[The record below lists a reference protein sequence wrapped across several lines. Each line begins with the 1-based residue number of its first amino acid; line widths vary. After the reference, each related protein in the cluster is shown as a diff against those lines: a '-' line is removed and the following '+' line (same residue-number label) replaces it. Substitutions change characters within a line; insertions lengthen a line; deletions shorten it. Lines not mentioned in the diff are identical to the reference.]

1 MLLTLNWT
9 LRVPRFY
16 VLRPLASVLGCYLLS
31 FSVGAG
37 PGVIMLKI
45 PLALDELRNLV
56 KALDWDSLSRDI
68 EEETLARL
76 AIVGP
81 VNSGKSTLVN
91 LLSGRR
97 VSPVTAVPGTTR
109 EVITQQLGPFTLVDT
124 PGFGEVG
131 GVDRGAIAL
140 AATRQADLTVLLFDG
155 AAGLRQ
161 EDYDLYQ
168 KLRAEKGPLMVA
180 LNKID
185 LIKKDLKLVLADA
198 QPKLGTSVIPISA
211 KKGTNVGKLLLSRII
226 EMRPA
231 LAVAL
236 GRELPF
242 HRRQMARRVIR
253 NTSLLNFLIGIEPI
267 PFLDIPL
274 LLASQV
280 RLTLRVAAIYGEAMG
295 VGRAKELLST
305 VGGGILL
312 RYGAQEAV
320 KFFPG
325 PGWII
330 SGSIAAAGTWAM
342 GQVVMAY
349 FESRKLLSGMQ
360 MRELHSRL
368 RRLPRRFNLLP
379 RFSHKMRSF
388 SGRFRWRKP

>member
-1 MLLTLNWT
+1 
-9 LRVPRFY
+9 
-16 VLRPLASVLGCYLLS
+16 
-31 FSVGAG
+31 
-37 PGVIMLKI
+37 MLKI
-45 PLALDELRNLV
+45 PLALDELRSLL
-56 KALDWDSLSRDI
+56 KALDWDSLARDV

-97 VSPVTAVPGTTR
+97 VSPVTAVPGTTK
-109 EVITQQLGPFTLVDT
+109 EVITEQLGPFTLVDT

-131 GVDRGAIAL
+131 GVDRGSIAL
-140 AATRQADLTVLLFDG
+140 LAMRQADLTVLLFDA

-161 EDYDLYQ
+161 EDYNLYQ
-168 KLRAEKGPLMVA
+168 ELRAEKSALIVA

-198 QPKLGTSVIPISA
+198 QAKLGTAVIPISA
-211 KKGTNVGKLLLSRII
+211 KEGTNVSELLLPRII
-226 EMRPA
+226 EMRPG

-242 HRRQMARRVIR
+242 YRRRMVRRVIR
-253 NTSLLNFLIGIEPI
+253 NASLLNFLIGIEPI
-267 PFLDIPL
+267 PLLDIPL

-280 RLTLRVAAIYGEAMG
+280 RLTLRIAAIYGEGMG
-295 VGRAKELLST
+295 AGRAKELLST

-312 RYGAQEAV
+312 RYATQQAV

-349 FESRKLLSGMQ
+349 FESRKSLSGIQ
-360 MRELHSRL
+360 MRELYSRL

-379 RFSHKMRSF
+379 FFSHKMRSF
-388 SGRFRWRKP
+388 FGRWRRRRPRRSRSSEG

>member
-1 MLLTLNWT
+1 
-9 LRVPRFY
+9 
-16 VLRPLASVLGCYLLS
+16 
-31 FSVGAG
+31 
-37 PGVIMLKI
+37 MLKI
-45 PLALDELRNLV
+45 PLALGELRSLLR
-56 KALDWDSLSRDI
+56 ALDWDSLSRDV

-97 VSPVTAVPGTTR
+97 VSAVTAVPGTTK
-109 EVITQQLGPFTLVDT
+109 EVITQQLGPFTLIDT

-131 GVDRGAIAL
+131 GVDRGGLAL
-140 AATRQADLTVLLFDG
+140 QAMRQADLTVLLFDA

-161 EDYDLYQ
+161 GDYSLFQ
-168 KLRAEKGPLMVA
+168 KLRAEKTPLIVA

-198 QPKLGTSVIPISA
+198 QAKLGTSVIPISA
-211 KKGTNVGKLLLSRII
+211 KKGTNVSKLLLPRIVA
-226 EMRPA
+226 MRPG

-242 HRRQMARRVIR
+242 HRRQMARKVIR
-253 NTSLLNFLIGIEPI
+253 NTSLVNFLIGIEPI

-280 RLTLRVAAIYGEAMG
+280 RMTLRLAAIYGEAMG
-295 VGRAKELLST
+295 AGRAKELLST
-305 VGGGILL
+305 MAGGILL

-330 SGSIAAAGTWAM
+330 SGSIAAAGTFAM
-342 GQVVMAY
+342 GQVTVGY
-349 FESRKLLSGMQ
+349 FESKKVLSQ
-360 MRELHSRL
+360 IEMRELYGRL

-379 RFSHKMRSF
+379 FFSHKMRSF
-388 SGRFRWRKP
+388 FGRWRWKRS